1 MARRY
6 RRRRSRGSSGV
17 QLVQIAGLGL
27 ILVMILMFRDQIG
40 AGAGA
45 FFGSFDS
52 EDVQLPEE
60 TASAPNAN
68 PTPPDAGSTDASTP

>member
-1 MARRY
+1 MARRP
-6 RRRRSRGSSGV
+6 RRRPSRSSAGA
-17 QLVQIAGLGL
+17 QAIQIAGLVL
-27 ILVMILMFRDQIG
+27 ILVMILLFRDQIS

-60 TASAPNAN
+60 QA
-68 PTPPDAGSTDASTP
+68 PDAGHAENSPPARGEETP

>member
-1 MARRY
+1 VNQQFYKNMALW
-6 RRRRSRGSSGV
+6 V
-17 QLVQIAGLGL
+17 V
-27 ILVMILMFRDQIG
+27 ILVMILLFRDQIG

-60 TASAPNAN
+60 DTTQP
-68 PTPPDAGSTDASTP
+68 PPDGGIGGTEGDHGGKRDAGTRRSSD

>member
-1 MARRY
+1 MARRP
-6 RRRRSRGSSGV
+6 RSRGRRSSPGV
-17 QLVQIAGLGL
+17 QLIQIAGLVL
-27 ILVMILMFRDQIG
+27 ILVMILLFRDQIG

-60 TASAPNAN
+60 GTRGEPDVGVAP
-68 PTPPDAGSTDASTP
+68 D